1 MKKKLKVFISI
12 LTKSWNEE
20 MKIQF
25 IGAIDDVTGSM
36 SLISNS
42 KGKIL
47 IDCGM
52 YQGEADAVKKN
63 KRPLPFKASEIDAII
78 LTHAHYDHSGFIPK
92 LIKDGFRGSIYS
104 TRPTMKLARIIML
117 DSAKL
122 LQHENNPLHGVYEL
136 EDAVKASSFF
146 KVKEFLEQFEVIG
159 MKIHFIPAGHILGA
173 ASVVIE
179 GTKKVVFSGDLGRF
193 NDSIVKGPDLCP
205 ETDVLVI
212 ESTYG
217 GKIRRGTIEEDLKK
231 FLTTVKDNSKV
242 GIVASFAVARSQLL
256 LTLISQYFVEHPE
269 QKVRVVIDSPMMVE
283 ANKVYREFADKTKC
297 PLLVKDVLSEVEV
310 IDQERE
316 WLSIQKQ
323 EGPLIILSSSGMVSG
338 GRIWRYLENWQQD
351 PNALLFLPGY
361 QGKGTP
367 GRALSEGKKNIS
379 NTDGKKIHWHG
390 EVLTSEAFSSHADQN
405 ELIEWLKNIKKETF
419 IYLNHGEEESK
430 EEFKKHLNKNGY
442 KNVFIAGEDILE
454 LLH

>member
-1 MKKKLKVFISI
+1 MKKKSETFISI
-12 LTKSWNEE
+12 LIKYWNKN

-36 SLISNS
+36 SLITNS

-52 YQGEADAVKKN
+52 YQGENDVVKKN
-63 KRPLPFKASEIDAII
+63 KRSLPFKANEIDAII
-78 LTHAHYDHSGFIPK
+78 LTHAHYDHSGLIPK

-104 TRPTMKLARIIML
+104 TRPTMKLAQIIML

-122 LQHENNPLHGVYEL
+122 LDNEKNPLHGIYEV

-146 KVKEFLEQFEVIG
+146 KVKNYSEPFEVIG

-173 ASVVIE
+173 SSVVIE

-193 NDSIVKGPDLCP
+193 NDFIIKDPEFCP
-205 ETDVLVI
+205 ETDMLVI

-217 GKIRRGTIEEDLKK
+217 GKIRRGTIEEDLKR

-242 GIVASFAVARSQLL
+242 GIIASFAVARGQLL
-256 LTLISQYFVEHPE
+256 LTLISQYFSEHPD
-269 QKVRVVIDSPMMVE
+269 QKMRVVIDSPMMAL
-283 ANKVYREFADKTKC
+283 ANKVYKEFADKTRC
-297 PLLVKDVLSEVEV
+297 PLLVEDVLSEVEV

-316 WLSIQKQ
+316 WISIQKKD
-323 EGPLIILSSSGMVSG
+323 GPLIILSSSGMVSG
-338 GRIWRYLENWQQD
+338 GRIWRYLENWQD
-351 PNALLFLPGY
+351 DSNALLFLPGY

-367 GRALSEGKKNIS
+367 GRALAEGKRMIS
-379 NTDGKKIHWHG
+379 TEDGQQIHWQG
-390 EVLTSEAFSSHADQN
+390 EVMTSEAFSSHADQD
-405 ELIEWLKNIKKETF
+405 ELMTWLKNIKKETS
-419 IYLNHGEEESK
+419 IYLNHGEEEAK
-430 EEFKKHLNKNGY
+430 EEFKKNLNKNGIGRAH
-442 KNVFIAGEDILE
+442 V
-454 LLH
+454 